1 MSLWKI
7 LKHPKYFYTAQP
19 PRVPFLRSPG
29 CGMSP
34 WSLSPWSQVGRV
46 GGAGFISATGT
57 SFSLYLWNLGVGSIA
72 STTGLVLFNM
82 DGFPF
87 SLFFCVAFPFI
98 PFLSSSWDHTPGTK
112 VLLFFLHPLVERT
125 SKAVRCRA
133 GQESFETLWSWDLC
147 PHSTLPF

>member
-1 MSLWKI
+1 MKNTQA
-7 LKHPKYFYTAQP
+7 PK
-19 PRVPFLRSPG
+19 VFLHRPASTG
-29 CGMSP
+29 
-34 WSLSPWSQVGRV
+34 SLSWGHLGVGCPPGRYPPGPSWGGW

-57 SFSLYLWNLGVGSIA
+57 SFSLYLWNLGVGSSA